1 MKTILIVLSAI
12 SILMLLSTLICGFWI
27 KAQGAAVDKSSL
39 SFHAGFAVIAIL
51 ITGTTLVLALIKAFQ
66 AAA

>member
-1 MKTILIVLSAI
+1 MKAVLVGLTVL

-39 SFHAGFAVIAIL
+39 SFHAGIAVVSIL
-51 ITGTTLVLALIKAFQ
+51 MTATTLVLALIRAFQ
-66 AAA
+66 PLA